1 MRIGKD
7 KRRGELLPSLV
18 LTEKIEDPS
27 TLLGMTLI
35 LTLRKTGIASL
46 RPTFQKESSQSS

>member
-27 TLLGMTLI
+27 TLLGMTWLAEVG
-35 LTLRKTGIASL
+35 R
-46 RPTFQKESSQSS
+46 Q